1 MEKAEFEVGQPVVEV
16 SLMQPGVI
24 SAVHAY
30 RSDYGG
36 SVRYSY
42 DLVDGSQGLNANEI
56 DAVVGVQCTSEVSD
70 RPQDGIIE
78 RRGGVG
84 KLQLVTDAGD
94 LVEIPS
100 IEFYDLVKAWL
111 KMPKDLID
119 MSSVRAACP

>member
-1 MEKAEFEVGQPVVEV
+1 MEPADFEVGQPVVEV
-16 SLMQPGVI
+16 SLMRPGVI
-24 SAVHAY
+24 SAVSAY
-30 RSDYGG
+30 RGDYGG

-42 DLVDGSQGLNANEI
+42 DLINGSQGLNANEI
-56 DAVVGVQCTSEVSD
+56 DAVVGMRYTAEVSD
-70 RPQDGIIE
+70 RQQDGIVE